1 MRDRVDLPQYFISFK
16 KDDKLVRDYIK
27 KMMGR
32 IVFLYFL
39 QSKGWLAG
47 NLHYMHDLFY
57 DASDEVKGDFLDKV
71 LEPMFFGLLNTKPE
85 DRSSAPLVNGPLT
98 ARPSRP
104 RPHTAL

>member
-1 MRDRVDLPQYFISFK
+1 MEQETGEPDAQYFISFK

-57 DASDEVKGDFLDKV
+57 DASEEVKGDSWIRC
-71 LEPMFFGLLNTKPE
+71 LNRCSLACSIPGQRTG
-85 DRSSAPLVNGPLT
+85 VV
-98 ARPSRP
+98 RPW
-104 RPHTAL
+104 LME